1 MGFFDDLGK
10 KVTDAGQKTVQK
22 TKEMSEVARVN
33 SLISQNENRINNIYY
48 QIGKLYVNIHEF
60 DYEEEFGGMISQVI
74 ELEQQISEFRK
85 QIQEIKGIQFCE
97 KCGAEVARGVAYC
110 SSCGAVMPR
119 TEKQEYYEDCVKCVR
134 CGSWV
139 KKGMRFC
146 TSCGQSMMKFNVAE
160 INNDIE
166 ENSFYNEE
174 SVERVCP
181 RCGTKQTDDSAFCTE
196 CGARL

>member
-22 TKEMSEVARVN
+22 TKEMSEVARIN
-33 SLISQNENRINNIYY
+33 SLISQNENRINTIYY

-119 TEKQEYYEDCVKCVR
+119 PEKQEYYEDCVKCVR

>member
-22 TKEMSEVARVN
+22 TKEMSEVARIN
-33 SLISQNENRINNIYY
+33 SLISQNENRINTIYY

-119 TEKQEYYEDCVKCVR
+119 PEKQEYYEDCVKCAR

-146 TSCGQSMMKFNVAE
+146 TSCGQSMMKLNVAE
-160 INNDIE
+160 INNDME
-166 ENSFYNEE
+166 ESASYNEE

>member
-119 TEKQEYYEDCVKCVR
+119 PEKQEYYEDCVKCAR

-146 TSCGQSMMKFNVAE
+146 TSCGQSMMKLNVAE
-160 INNDIE
+160 INNDME
-166 ENSFYNEE
+166 ESASYNEE
-174 SVERVCP
+174 FVERVCP

>member
-22 TKEMSEVARVN
+22 TKEMSEVARIN
-33 SLISQNENRINNIYY
+33 SLISQNENRINTIYY

>member
-22 TKEMSEVARVN
+22 TKEMSEVARIN
-33 SLISQNENRINNIYY
+33 SLISQNENRINTIYY

-97 KCGAEVARGVAYC
+97 KCGAEVSRGVAYC

-119 TEKQEYYEDCVKCVR
+119 PEKQEYYEDCVKCVR

>member
-1 MGFFDDLGK
+1 
-10 KVTDAGQKTVQK
+10 
-22 TKEMSEVARVN
+22 
-33 SLISQNENRINNIYY
+33 
-48 QIGKLYVNIHEF
+48 
-60 DYEEEFGGMISQVI
+60 
-74 ELEQQISEFRK
+74 
-85 QIQEIKGIQFCE
+85 
-97 KCGAEVARGVAYC
+97 
-110 SSCGAVMPR
+110 MPR
-119 TEKQEYYEDCVKCVR
+119 PEKQEYYEDCVKCVR

-166 ENSFYNEE
+166 ENSLYNEE

>member
-22 TKEMSEVARVN
+22 TKEMSEVARIN

-119 TEKQEYYEDCVKCVR
+119 PEKQEYYEDCVKCAR

-146 TSCGQSMMKFNVAE
+146 TSCGQSMMKLNVAE
-160 INNDIE
+160 INNDME
-166 ENSFYNEE
+166 ESASYNEE

>member
-60 DYEEEFGGMISQVI
+60 DYEEEFEGMISQVI

-119 TEKQEYYEDCVKCVR
+119 PEKQEYYEDCVKCAR

-146 TSCGQSMMKFNVAE
+146 TSCGQSMMKLNVAE
-160 INNDIE
+160 INNDME
-166 ENSFYNEE
+166 ESASYNEE

-196 CGARL
+196 CGTRL